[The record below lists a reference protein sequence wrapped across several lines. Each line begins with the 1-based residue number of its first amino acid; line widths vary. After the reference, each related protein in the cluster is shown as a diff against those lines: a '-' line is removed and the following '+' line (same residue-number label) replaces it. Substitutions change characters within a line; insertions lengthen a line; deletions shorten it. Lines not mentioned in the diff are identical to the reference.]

1 MEHGRVGTPS
11 AVIED
16 LSLAL
21 TRGVEELTRPVDAIK
36 HQAKT
41 VTVGIS
47 RSDETLLAAPL
58 VQAVLDAGA
67 PRDRLSYR
75 TLRKLAALD
84 PAVDA
89 VTGFTRYR
97 VDGDV
102 AADLATISVVDRGG
116 IGRDLVSRTER
127 NSHLRGTK
135 RRIAVEREVTA
146 ARGRSDGRTLV
157 FVPEV
162 KGSETT
168 GITLAPRALGR
179 PVARC
184 GGAGGARRIRPVR
197 RARRRGD
204 RDRAELPRRPV
215 GVDRRGR
222 SAD

>member
-1 MEHGRVGTPS
+1 M
-11 AVIED
+11 AI
-16 LSLAL
+16 
-21 TRGVEELTRPVDAIK
+21 EELTRPVDAIK

-47 RSDETLLAAPL
+47 RSDETLLAVPL

-102 AADLATISVVDRGG
+102 AGDLATISVVDRGG

-127 NSHLRGTK
+127 NSQLRGTK
-135 RRIAVEREVTA
+135 RRIAVEREVVA

-168 GITLAPRALGR
+168 GITLLHVRWVDRLSAAAARGVLDGYG
-179 PVARC
+179 PVR
-184 GGAGGARRIRPVR
+184 GARG
-197 RARRRGD
+197 RGD
-204 RDRAELPRRPV
+204 RDRADLPR
-215 GVDRRGR
+215 
-222 SAD
+222 

>member
-1 MEHGRVGTPS
+1 MLEPAARRFFDGLRAGTYNGHLEASTAVRVSSLLRYATGASGLAAYEMEHGRVGTPR

-58 VQAVLDAGA
+58 VQAVLNAGA

-84 PAVDA
+84 PAVET

-97 VDGDV
+97 IDGDA

-127 NSHLRGTK
+127 NSH
-135 RRIAVEREVTA
+135 
-146 ARGRSDGRTLV
+146 
-157 FVPEV
+157 
-162 KGSETT
+162 
-168 GITLAPRALGR
+168 
-179 PVARC
+179 
-184 GGAGGARRIRPVR
+184 
-197 RARRRGD
+197 
-204 RDRAELPRRPV
+204 
-215 GVDRRGR
+215 
-222 SAD
+222 